1 MQPARRSP
9 ATRSQLHLVGA
20 AEIDRVA
27 VCGLDPLRPGA
38 IVVAGA
44 QLDRAHL
51 AGEPDEVETLG
62 RHDRAGAEADRALAR
77 VLVAM
82 LRPPRNSPCDGLSAR
97 QRLLE
102 VDRGGHV
109 GLRGKGRGRDPAEG
123 AGNRQQAQFLASLQH
138 CFSQHTRSLM
148 DSP

>member
-1 MQPARRSP
+1 MQPPRRSP
-9 ATRSQLHLVGA
+9 ATRSQLHLVGT

-44 QLDRAHL
+44 QLDRAHF

-62 RHDRAGAEADRALAR
+62 RDDRAGAEAARA
-77 VLVAM
+77 LVAM
-82 LRPPRNSPCDGLSAR
+82 LGRNSPCDGLSAR

-109 GLRGKGRGRDPAEG
+109 GLRRKRWGRDPAEG
-123 AGNRQQAQFLASLQH
+123 AGNRQQAQFFASLQH